1 MSTRAPRIVP
11 PPRRA
16 SPSQGRQESSTPTRG
31 DAPRGPPLRTPPRR
45 APSRSIDRSSQDSGS
60 FRDAN
65 NAGVPVSRP
74 AELPQQVGPR
84 DDPPPVRRSNTP
96 VSSARPIA
104 PPVRSHPPPSTIVS
118 SFTAPLASSI
128 NQIPVRNEPQLFSS
142 RDGEQQVPAGAPTGA
157 PQLAQSQ
164 RRSTATPPTLA
175 ERQAV
180 LHAVHS
186 TTSVPPS
193 SSSTPPNDPPFGPS
207 RPISLV
213 QQSLQSQNPQPH
225 SSTPTPLRGGGISL
239 VDVSTFSP
247 GGGSPLI
254 VDLRHSQQHQPATSH
269 MLHYSSSANAST
281 ADEQQQLQYRRPTS
295 LGDSPSSPPTGR
307 RSVLAPVKT
316 LVSTRTIADS
326 DRSVVS
332 SLSRTSHLPEEHQLM
347 NHSANSFCFVQSSA
361 ASRYQPVRTPAT
373 SVEAEKP
380 APPPFIQQSISRPA
394 DASATYAPR
403 AARWDYLEQ
412 APQAEPRRSGGGGG
426 LAQSE
431 SAYVLCIVQVVAS
444 EAHFTSDES
453 FDPVPEIRLRLRDL
467 GSVTVKRLTDLIH
480 VSINYP
486 PRHRGVVRCYAAEN
500 RPWVIK
506 IPGPKGG
513 AAKCVSMAPFDAP
526 LSEFVNVEEL
536 MLPYESS
543 NSEAVLHLRWVEDA
557 QVMAPASADASA
569 GTSAVPHEE
578 RRNEV
583 PQPLLLSVR
592 GPSVSSTSTT
602 VSLGGYRVERDHTP
616 ITFVPDARSTPSHL
630 LQQQWHNHVP
640 FTLAAPSS
648 ATHSQFHSRTP
659 SETIPVLRVPSRS
672 ASATSTPNMS
682 PVRRT
687 PGATT
692 PAAAER
698 QGPVVPTSRTAADTR
713 SDVADSYHIQPE
725 RLLTASEG
733 VLRFGQ
739 HPLVAPAPSSS
750 RGPSPQ
756 RSVEHL
762 GQDAYTAPTTPI
774 NSVRPISQHHL
785 ARSASGID
793 DDAVFGADSAVAPSS
808 RASSTIVIDGV
819 SYTPTSSRTQQLAD
833 EIAALRSAIFSE
845 DRQLTQA
852 KGLLQQE
859 FPKADARFCHVS
871 SA

>member
-1 MSTRAPRIVP
+1 
-11 PPRRA
+11 
-16 SPSQGRQESSTPTRG
+16 
-31 DAPRGPPLRTPPRR
+31 
-45 APSRSIDRSSQDSGS
+45 
-60 FRDAN
+60 
-65 NAGVPVSRP
+65 
-74 AELPQQVGPR
+74 
-84 DDPPPVRRSNTP
+84 
-96 VSSARPIA
+96 
-104 PPVRSHPPPSTIVS
+104 
-118 SFTAPLASSI
+118 
-128 NQIPVRNEPQLFSS
+128 
-142 RDGEQQVPAGAPTGA
+142 
-157 PQLAQSQ
+157 
-164 RRSTATPPTLA
+164 
-175 ERQAV
+175 
-180 LHAVHS
+180 
-186 TTSVPPS
+186 
-193 SSSTPPNDPPFGPS
+193 
-207 RPISLV
+207 
-213 QQSLQSQNPQPH
+213 
-225 SSTPTPLRGGGISL
+225 
-239 VDVSTFSP
+239 
-247 GGGSPLI
+247 
-254 VDLRHSQQHQPATSH
+254 
-269 MLHYSSSANAST
+269 
-281 ADEQQQLQYRRPTS
+281 
-295 LGDSPSSPPTGR
+295 
-307 RSVLAPVKT
+307 
-316 LVSTRTIADS
+316 
-326 DRSVVS
+326 
-332 SLSRTSHLPEEHQLM
+332 M
-347 NHSANSFCFVQSSA
+347 NHSANSFCYVQSTA

-412 APQAEPRRSGGGGG
+412 APQPEPRRSGGGGGGGGFG

-486 PRHRGVVRCYAAEN
+486 PRHRGVVRCYTAEN

-506 IPGPKGG
+506 TPGPKGG

-557 QVMAPASADASA
+557 QVPASAAASA
-569 GTSAVPHEE
+569 VISAVPHEE

-583 PQPLLLSVR
+583 PQPLVMSVR
-592 GPSVSSTSTT
+592 GPSVSSTSTA

-616 ITFVPDARSTPSHL
+616 ISFVPDARSTPSHL

-648 ATHSQFHSRTP
+648 ATHSQYHSRTP

-713 SDVADSYHIQPE
+713 SDEADAYHIQPE

-750 RGPSPQ
+750 RGASPQ
-756 RSVEHL
+756 RSADQHLL
-762 GQDAYTAPTTPI
+762 GQDVYTAPTTPI
-774 NSVRPISQHHL
+774 NNVRPISLHHH
-785 ARSASGID
+785 ARSASGIE

-833 EIAALRSAIFSE
+833 EIAALRNAIFSE

-852 KGLLQQE
+852 KGMLQQE
-859 FPKADARFCHVS
+859 FPEAARIDV
-871 SA
+871 